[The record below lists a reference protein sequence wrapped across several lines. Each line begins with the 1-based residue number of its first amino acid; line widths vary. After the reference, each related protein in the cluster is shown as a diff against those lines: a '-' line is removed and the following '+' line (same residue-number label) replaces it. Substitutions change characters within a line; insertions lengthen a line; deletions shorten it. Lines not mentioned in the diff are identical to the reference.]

1 MILKKEKKD
10 ISLLSVFSMSKLP
23 QTHVAN

>member
-23 QTHVAN
+23 QMHVAN